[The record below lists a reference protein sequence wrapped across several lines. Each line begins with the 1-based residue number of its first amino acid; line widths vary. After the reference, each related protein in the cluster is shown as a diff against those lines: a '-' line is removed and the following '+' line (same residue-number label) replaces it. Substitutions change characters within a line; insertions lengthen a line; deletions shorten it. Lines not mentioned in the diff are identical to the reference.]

1 MDRVTAFLTGR
12 VQGVGMRFAV
22 HDLAR
27 RYPIVGFVQN
37 LDDGRVQIVMEG
49 EDDQM
54 ESFLSRLREVAPG
67 AIHDINSFRSTA
79 SGEFT
84 RFEIRR

>member
-1 MDRVTAFLTGR
+1 MVRVTSFLDGR

-27 RYPIVGFVQN
+27 HYPILGFVQN
-37 LDDGRVQIVMEG
+37 LNDGRVQIVMEG
-49 EDDQM
+49 EDEQI

-67 AIHDINSFRSTA
+67 AIHDISSFRSTA

>member
-1 MDRVTAFLTGR
+1 MERVTTYLTGR

-27 RYPIVGFVQN
+27 HYPIVGFVQN

-49 EDDQM
+49 EDEQI
-54 ESFLSRLREVAPG
+54 ESFLSRLGEVAPG
-67 AIHDINSFRSTA
+67 AIHDINSYRSTA

>member
-1 MDRVTAFLTGR
+1 MVRVTTFLTGR

-27 RYPIVGFVQN
+27 HYPIVGFVQN
-37 LDDGRVQIVMEG
+37 LDDGRVEIVMEG
-49 EDDQM
+49 EDRQI
-54 ESFLSRLREVAPG
+54 ESFLARLRDVAPG
-67 AIHDINSFRSTA
+67 AIHECSSYQSTA
-79 SGEFT
+79 SGEFA